1 MNRILYRFCLLLLLP
16 VFFCYGDDKN
26 NSYIETDMKHAL
38 FNLEGWDNQLIKE
51 QLILRI
57 KDNQHLITFLN
68 EHRLGETDQDTDE
81 SFQVYVNSLMEDQ
94 KNLAYISGQLIAISD
109 KENIDIDGAFLKKPF
124 FHQRLQKELNENLE
138 RKSSDILLFKMLYFS
153 LMDKYAVR

>member
-1 MNRILYRFCLLLLLP
+1 MTRILYRLFLLLLLP
-16 VFFCYGDDKN
+16 VSFCYGNDEN
-26 NSYIETDMKHAL
+26 NSYLAEDINQAL
-38 FNLEGWDNQLIKE
+38 FNLEGWDNHLIKE

-68 EHRLGETDQDTDE
+68 EYKLGKSDQDTDE

-94 KNLAYISGQLIAISD
+94 KNLAYIAGQLVAISN
-109 KENIDIDGAFLKKPF
+109 KENIDIDGAFIKKPF
-124 FHQRLQKELNENLE
+124 FHLRLKKNLNENLE